1 MKKRVLAV
9 CLASLFSLNAFA
21 LVPAGNDVTTK
32 PDLYYLTNARLSTAS
47 RCYRRRRKWAVS
59 RF

>member
-9 CLASLFSLNAFA
+9 CLASLFSNAFA

-32 PDLYYLTNARLSTAS
+32 PDLYYLTNAQAIDSL
-47 RCYRRRRKWAVS
+47 RCCRRRRKWAVS